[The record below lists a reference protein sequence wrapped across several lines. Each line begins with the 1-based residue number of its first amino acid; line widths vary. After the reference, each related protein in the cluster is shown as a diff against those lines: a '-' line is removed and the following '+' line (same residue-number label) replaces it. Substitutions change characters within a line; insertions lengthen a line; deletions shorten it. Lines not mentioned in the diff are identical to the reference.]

1 MSRIEIPEGMCAR
14 IRFHA
19 PTPAIRLFG
28 GPGPDLRK
36 TSTDMQLFSPSILE
50 DVRRI
55 PGARHS
61 FLRQVAEQDGAD
73 VREFLS
79 TEASAASNSVGLRW
93 GELLHSLDNRRFV
106 QGLGEV
112 ATHAVLRR
120 SGWQVLRSEAPGP
133 VLVFEAPDGREV
145 DVSVLSFVRQ
155 LRPLAD
161 EAIIHSLVRCLDR
174 LTSRSRIAV
183 VVRRWLPHDFDP
195 EPVRRAIDMW
205 LQEVDRGGWEGRY
218 AAYDDDDISLEFALT
233 GRRAQPGEGV
243 VAFTL
248 GPLDA
253 LRTLESVQGEVTTEL
268 ERWRHARPPGHTR
281 PLLAVCASNLPW
293 NLPRGY
299 VREHLLGK
307 PVLMTTDEEGFAVH
321 YGVEQSPSIL
331 RDPLQSGVQGIVFL
345 EYGVQP
351 TGQIRGRA
359 YLNPWAR
366 VPRDPSHLA
375 LPCLALSHRSE
386 AGPVLR
392 WHNRS

>member
-1 MSRIEIPEGMCAR
+1 
-14 IRFHA
+14 
-19 PTPAIRLFG
+19 
-28 GPGPDLRK
+28 
-36 TSTDMQLFSPSILE
+36 MQLFSPSIIE

-61 FLRQVAEQDGAD
+61 FLRQIAETEGSSARQ
-73 VREFLS
+73 FLS
-79 TEASAASNSVGLRW
+79 EQASLATPGVAQRW
-93 GELLHSLDNRRFV
+93 EELLHSLDNRRFV

-112 ATHAVLRR
+112 AAHAVLKG
-120 SGWQVLRSEAPGP
+120 SGWEVMRTEAPGP
-133 VLVFEAPDGREV
+133 ILVFADPNGVEV
-145 DVSVLSFVRQ
+145 DVSVLSFIRQ

-161 EAIIHSLVRCLDR
+161 RAIIENLVRCLDR
-174 LTSRSRIAV
+174 LTSRSRVAV

-253 LRTLESVQGEVTTEL
+253 LRTLESVQSVLSAEL
-268 ERWRHARPPGHTR
+268 ERWRHARSNR

-299 VREHLLGK
+299 VRELLLGK
-307 PVLMTTDEEGFAVH
+307 PVSMTTGEEGLQLH
-321 YGVEQSPSIL
+321 YGIEQSPSIL
-331 RDPLQSGVQGIVFL
+331 RDPLQADVQGIAFVEFD
-345 EYGVQP
+345 VRPDQ
-351 TGQIRGRA
+351 RVDGRA

-366 VPRDPSHLA
+366 NRRSPSHFAIPTLA
-375 LPCLALSHRSE
+375 SIRHTDEEVTL
-386 AGPVLR
+386 G
-392 WHNRS
+392 WFNRS

>member
-1 MSRIEIPEGMCAR
+1 
-14 IRFHA
+14 
-19 PTPAIRLFG
+19 
-28 GPGPDLRK
+28 
-36 TSTDMQLFSPSILE
+36 MQLFSPSILE

-55 PGARHS
+55 PGARHA
-61 FLRQVAEQDGAD
+61 FLRQIAESDGAPI
-73 VREFLS
+73 RQFLAE
-79 TEASAASNSVGLRW
+79 EAERASPRVNQRW

-106 QGLGEV
+106 QGIGEV
-112 ATHAVLRR
+112 AAHAMLRAA
-120 SGWQVLRSEAPGP
+120 GWQVLRTESPGP
-133 VLVFEAPDGREV
+133 ILVFKDPDGREV

-161 EAIIHSLVRCLDR
+161 QAIIEKLVRSLDR

-253 LRTLESVQGEVTTEL
+253 LRTLESVQSTLSAEL
-268 ERWRHARPPGHTR
+268 DRWRHARSPDRKR
-281 PLLAVCASNLPW
+281 PLLAVCASSLPW

-299 VREHLLGK
+299 VRESLLGK
-307 PVLMTTDEEGFAVH
+307 PIHMTTGPDGLQVY
-321 YGVEQSPSIL
+321 YGIEQSPSLL
-331 RDPLQSGVQGIVFL
+331 RDPLQADVQGILFV
-345 EYGVQP
+345 EYGNRP
-351 TGQIRGRA
+351 SKDITGRA

-366 VPRDPSHLA
+366 ERRDPSHLSV
-375 LPCLALSHRSE
+375 PTLSHI
-386 AGPVLR
+386 
-392 WHNRS
+392 HNDGGGVTMGWFHTK

>member
-1 MSRIEIPEGMCAR
+1 
-14 IRFHA
+14 
-19 PTPAIRLFG
+19 
-28 GPGPDLRK
+28 
-36 TSTDMQLFSPSILE
+36 MQLFSPTILE

-55 PGARHS
+55 PGARHA
-61 FLRQVAEQDGAD
+61 FLRQIAEGDGD
-73 VREFLS
+73 SIRHFLS
-79 TEASAASNSVGLRW
+79 EEAELATLSVNHRW

-112 ATHAVLRR
+112 AAHSVLRAA
-120 SGWQVLRSEAPGP
+120 GWQVLRAEAPGP
-133 VLVFEAPDGREV
+133 ILVFADPDGREV

-161 EAIIHSLVRCLDR
+161 QAIIERLVRSLDR

-253 LRTLESVQGEVTTEL
+253 LRTLESVQSTLSEEL
-268 ERWRHARPPGHTR
+268 DRWRHARTRDRRR

-293 NLPRGY
+293 NLPPGY
-299 VREHLLGK
+299 VRESLLGK
-307 PVLMTTDEEGFAVH
+307 PIQMTTGPEGLQVH
-321 YGVEQSPSIL
+321 YGIEQSPSLL
-331 RDPLQSGVQGIVFL
+331 RDPLQAEVQGVLFV
-345 EYGVQP
+345 EYGNRP
-351 TGQIRGRA
+351 SKDLIGCA

-366 VPRDPSHLA
+366 ERRDPNHLSVPT
-375 LPCLALSHRSE
+375 LGRLDTDDDSVVLGWFHR
-386 AGPVLR
+386 P
-392 WHNRS
+392 